1 LYLALFIHRQ
11 HQRVF
16 GRVEIKSHYIFE
28 LFCEPGIVADLEAVD
43 AMRLN
48 RLRKNSLSRTLS
60 PGN

>member
-1 LYLALFIHRQ
+1 
-11 HQRVF
+11 VF